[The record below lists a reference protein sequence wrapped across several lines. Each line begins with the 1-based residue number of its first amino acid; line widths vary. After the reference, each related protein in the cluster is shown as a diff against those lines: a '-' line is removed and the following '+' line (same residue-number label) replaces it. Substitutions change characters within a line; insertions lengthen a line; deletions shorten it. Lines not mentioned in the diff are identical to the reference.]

1 MCLPGFSRKDFV
13 KRMASFTTGES
24 LYVFSPVVAG
34 VVLYLKLVV
43 RTHCVVISF
52 HEDEEEDT

>member
-1 MCLPGFSRKDFV
+1 
-13 KRMASFTTGES
+13 MASFTTGES